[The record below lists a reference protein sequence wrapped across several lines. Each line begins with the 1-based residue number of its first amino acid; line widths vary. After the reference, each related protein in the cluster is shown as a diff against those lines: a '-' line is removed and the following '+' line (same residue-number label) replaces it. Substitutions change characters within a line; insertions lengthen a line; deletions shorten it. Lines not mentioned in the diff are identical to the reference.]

1 MSSPMLANPVVCALD
16 RPDLDG
22 ALTLARELRGIV
34 GGLKLGLEF
43 VMAQGPGGV
52 RAVTGVGLPVFLD
65 VKLHDI
71 PNTVAGAMRAL
82 AGLGVQIINVH
93 AAGGPAMMQ
102 AAREAAGSAADR
114 PRVIAVT
121 VLTSLDAAD
130 LEATGVPAT
139 PVNQAVRLALMTKE
153 CGLDGVVCSPLEI
166 RAIREACGTDVQLV
180 VPGIRPVAA
189 GDDQKRTTT
198 PADALKLGAD
208 LLVIGRPITAA
219 ASPRDAA
226 AAIVASLDRAGP

>member
-1 MSSPMLANPVVCALD
+1 MFANPVVCALD

-22 ALTLARELRGIV
+22 ALALARDLRGIV

-43 VMAQGPGGV
+43 VMAQGPDGV
-52 RAVTGVGLPVFLD
+52 RAVADVGLPIFLD

-82 AGLGVQIINVH
+82 AGLGVAIINVH

-102 AAREAAGSAADR
+102 AARDAAGSGPGR
-114 PRVIAVT
+114 PLVIAVT

-139 PVNQAVRLALMTKE
+139 PVNQAVRLAQLTKE

-166 RAIREACGTDVQLV
+166 KAIREACGSDFRLV
-180 VPGIRPVAA
+180 VPGIRPRSA

-198 PADALKLGAD
+198 PADALTLGAD

-226 AAIVASLDRAGP
+226 TEIVASLHEARS

>member
-1 MSSPMLANPVVCALD
+1 MFANPVVCALD

-22 ALTLARELRGIV
+22 ALALARDLRDVV

-43 VMAQGPGGV
+43 VMAQGPDGV
-52 RAVTGVGLPVFLD
+52 RAVADVGLPIFLD

-82 AGLGVQIINVH
+82 AGLGVAIINVH
-93 AAGGPAMMQ
+93 AAGGSAMMQ
-102 AAREAAGSAADR
+102 AARDAAGSGPGR
-114 PRVIAVT
+114 PLVIAVT

-139 PVNQAVRLALMTKE
+139 PVNQAVRLAQLTKE

-166 RAIREACGTDVQLV
+166 KAIREACGSDFRLV
-180 VPGIRPVAA
+180 VPGIRPRSA

-198 PADALKLGAD
+198 PADALTLGAD

-226 AAIVASLDRAGP
+226 TEIVASLREARS

>member
-1 MSSPMLANPVVCALD
+1 MFANPVVCALD

-22 ALTLARELRGIV
+22 ALALARDLRGIV

-43 VMAQGPGGV
+43 VMAQGPDGV
-52 RAVTGVGLPVFLD
+52 RAVADVGLPIFLD

-82 AGLGVQIINVH
+82 AGLGVAVINVH

-102 AAREAAGSAADR
+102 AARDAAGSGPGR
-114 PRVIAVT
+114 PWVIAVT

-139 PVNQAVRLALMTKE
+139 PVNQAVRLAQLTKE

-166 RAIREACGTDVQLV
+166 KAIREACGTDFRLV
-180 VPGIRPVAA
+180 VPGIRPQAA

-198 PADALKLGAD
+198 PADALTLGAD

-226 AAIVASLDRAGP
+226 TEIVASLREARS